1 MWRSKRQRPG
11 LLIKIQEAPLFSYIA
26 LLHMCGSDG
35 MVGVTRG
42 LRTHFC
48 KFESFSNTLSPTIQL
63 TSWGFLSYRTQKENG
78 ILLSSWFSA
87 LFCFETS
94 SMYPSLAWTLLHTKD
109 DLELLILLTLL
120 LSQVLGLQVHTTRPH
135 LALFD
140 TYSLQHS

>member
-11 LLIKIQEAPLFSYIA
+11 LLIKIQEAPLFPYIA
-26 LLHMCGSDG
+26 LLHMCSSDD
-35 MVGVTRG
+35 MVGVTHE

-63 TSWGFLSYRTQKENG
+63 TSWCFPSYRTQKEN
-78 ILLSSWFSA
+78 LMLSSWFSA

-94 SMYPSLAWTLLHTKD
+94 SMYPSLAQTLLHTKD

-120 LSQVLGLQVHTTRPH
+120 LSQVLGLQVHTTRSH

-140 TYSLQHS
+140 TYFLQHS